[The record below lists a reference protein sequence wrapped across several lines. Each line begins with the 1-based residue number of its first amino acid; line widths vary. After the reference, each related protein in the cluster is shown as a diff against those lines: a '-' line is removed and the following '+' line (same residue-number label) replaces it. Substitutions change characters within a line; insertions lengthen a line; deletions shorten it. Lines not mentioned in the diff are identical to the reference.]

1 MSGEKPSINQSL
13 QKTVMMSQS
22 KISNGFLNNELLKN
36 IEILEEENSQL
47 KLALSD
53 LQEDLK
59 DKENSI
65 DESQKIIMKLKD
77 EYSKLIK
84 ELQNIEQINNK
95 LTNENEIN
103 KKEIENAKKSN
114 NLVIKLQN
122 KNNDLN
128 NEINLLKKE
137 NISLKSKIN
146 INNTSKSKNEK
157 ELKNKEVA
165 MNNLKQKYDNLEIM
179 IKDKDKT
186 INELNKKINEL
197 NQVISSQKEELKLMV
212 DFSKNINK
220 ENKTNISEITKQ
232 AVKTIKLFYNDMNK
246 NYSNSIN
253 DNGYRIE
260 FKDTNA
266 NIVQEFENYF
276 KNNKVTFL
284 LDDAVNSMMYI
295 PKNLKSI
302 SKEFIMDMNLK
313 TELIKS
319 ELYSSI
325 LRESQI
331 IKFLEEIFTKFNL
344 KDTEFIKTICSKAI
358 DSKNN
363 FNKILKEKN
372 NLKKNYKLLAEKCKN
387 YELFIKR
394 LKNDFKNNMKKLKD
408 KNINVINNINS
419 KIEYYQKNSMLA
431 EEKAQ
436 KDYNKYSEEIFN
448 LKNENMKLN
457 KNLEEYKKLIDTQK
471 ENEKLYKSLEE
482 EKNMINN
489 KYSNINRDRN
499 FFNKGIKVDSV
510 ISLKYIST
518 NYKFKKI
525 SVNVNTNVNKHH
537 KNINYNKFSN
547 LNTESNKNNNYNKK
561 KREIRSLKEEVNKVK
576 NEISNIMMNS
586 INLNLHERYSTL
598 QNADDIE
605 NDDINSR
612 SFINN
617 NNKNKNN
624 KNKNNKSKSKNN
636 PNKLNSL
643 EKLLKKEKNKNINL
657 EKENNELKK
666 HINTLNTNLTQ
677 NYNNINSTNNTEA
690 LMNNNIF
697 TPNFFVKMF
706 YDINQKIFSSSELK
720 KYYKIYD
727 TNDLNG
733 ILDIFLETCECL
745 KNQLYESYF
754 EIDSPNS
761 DFDDNYFGSK
771 NLAIDNSYRL
781 VNEKIIKLK
790 KLEFDFVNLSEF
802 VKNYLVSQEII
813 VKIIFSSDDIIQF
826 EPIERLF
833 NMFEDC
839 LNFKIDDMNDNVIFY
854 RKLLIRIFKNQKNC
868 LGLSLESISKE

>member
-1 MSGEKPSINQSL
+1 MSGENPSINQSL

-84 ELQNIEQINNK
+84 ELQNIEQLNSK

-128 NEINLLKKE
+128 NEVNLLKKE

-146 INNTSKSKNEK
+146 INNTSKNKNEK
-157 ELKNKEVA
+157 ELKNKEA
-165 MNNLKQKYDNLEIM
+165 AINNLKQKSDNLEIM
-179 IKDKDKT
+179 IKEKDKT

-197 NQVISSQKEELKLMV
+197 NQVISSQKEELKLMM

-232 AVKTIKLFYNDMNK
+232 AVKTIKLFYNDMSK

-266 NIVQEFENYF
+266 NIIQEFENYF

-295 PKNLKSI
+295 PKNIKSI

-325 LRESQI
+325 LRETQI
-331 IKFLEEIFTKFNL
+331 IKFLEEIFAKFNL
-344 KDTEFIKTICSKAI
+344 KDTEIIKTICNKAI

-363 FNKILKEKN
+363 FNKILKENN
-372 NLKKNYKLLAEKCKN
+372 NLKKKYKLLAEKNKN

-408 KNINVINNINS
+408 KNINIINNINS
-419 KIEYYQKNSMLA
+419 KIEYIQKNSMLV

-457 KNLEEYKKLIDTQK
+457 KNIEEYKKLIDTQK

-482 EKNMINN
+482 EKNKINN
-489 KYSNINRDRN
+489 KYSNMNRDKN
-499 FFNKGIKVDSV
+499 FFNKTIKVESV
-510 ISLKYIST
+510 ISLKYISA

-525 SVNVNTNVNKHH
+525 NVNTKVNKHH

-547 LNTESNKNNNYNKK
+547 LNTENSKSNNYNKK
-561 KREIRSLKEEVNKVK
+561 KREIKSLKEEVNKVK

-586 INLNLHERYSTL
+586 INLNLNERYSTI

-605 NDDINSR
+605 NNDINSR

-617 NNKNKNN
+617 NNIKN
-624 KNKNNKSKSKNN
+624 KSKNN

-666 HINTLNTNLTQ
+666 HINTLNMNLTQ

-690 LMNNNIF
+690 LINNNIF

>member
-1 MSGEKPSINQSL
+1 MSGENPSINQSL

-95 LTNENEIN
+95 LTSENEIN

-146 INNTSKSKNEK
+146 INNTSKNKNEK

-179 IKDKDKT
+179 IKEKDKT

-260 FKDTNA
+260 FKDSNA

-302 SKEFIMDMNLK
+302 SKEFIMDMNFK

-363 FNKILKEKN
+363 FNKILKENN
-372 NLKKNYKLLAEKCKN
+372 NLKKKYKLLAEKCKN

-419 KIEYYQKNSMLA
+419 KIEYIQKNSMLV

-482 EKNMINN
+482 EKNKINN

-510 ISLKYIST
+510 INLKYIST

-525 SVNVNTNVNKHH
+525 SVNVNTNLNKHH

-586 INLNLHERYSTL
+586 TNLNLNERYSTL

-617 NNKNKNN
+617 KNKNN
-624 KNKNNKSKSKNN
+624 KSKNN

-657 EKENNELKK
+657 EKENIELKR
-666 HINTLNTNLTQ
+666 HINTLNMNLTQ

-761 DFDDNYFGSK
+761 DFDENYFGSK

>member
-1 MSGEKPSINQSL
+1 MSGENPSINQSL

-84 ELQNIEQINNK
+84 ELQNIEQLNSK

-146 INNTSKSKNEK
+146 INNTSKNKNEK
-157 ELKNKEVA
+157 ELKNKEA
-165 MNNLKQKYDNLEIM
+165 AINNLKQKSDNLEIM
-179 IKDKDKT
+179 IKEKDKT

-197 NQVISSQKEELKLMV
+197 NQVISSQKEELKLMM

-232 AVKTIKLFYNDMNK
+232 AVKTIKLFYNDMSK

-266 NIVQEFENYF
+266 NIIQEFENYF

-295 PKNLKSI
+295 PKNIKSI

-325 LRESQI
+325 LRETQI
-331 IKFLEEIFTKFNL
+331 IKFLEEIFAKFNL
-344 KDTEFIKTICSKAI
+344 KDTEIIKTICNKAI

-363 FNKILKEKN
+363 FNKILKENN
-372 NLKKNYKLLAEKCKN
+372 NLKKKYKLLAEKNKN

-408 KNINVINNINS
+408 KNINIINNINS
-419 KIEYYQKNSMLA
+419 KIEYIQKNSMLV

-457 KNLEEYKKLIDTQK
+457 KNIEEYKKLIDTQK

-482 EKNMINN
+482 EKNKLNN
-489 KYSNINRDRN
+489 KYSNMNRDKN
-499 FFNKGIKVDSV
+499 FFNKTIKVESV
-510 ISLKYIST
+510 ISLKYISA

-525 SVNVNTNVNKHH
+525 NVNTKMNKHH

-547 LNTESNKNNNYNKK
+547 LNTENSKSNNYNKK
-561 KREIRSLKEEVNKVK
+561 KREIKSLKEEVNKVK

-586 INLNLHERYSTL
+586 INLNLNERYSTI

-605 NDDINSR
+605 NNDINSR

-617 NNKNKNN
+617 NNIKN
-624 KNKNNKSKSKNN
+624 KSKNN

-666 HINTLNTNLTQ
+666 HINTLNMNLTQ

-690 LMNNNIF
+690 LINNNIF

>member
-95 LTNENEIN
+95 LTSENEIN
-103 KKEIENAKKSN
+103 KKEIESAKKSN
-114 NLVIKLQN
+114 NLFIKLQN

-146 INNTSKSKNEK
+146 INNTSKNKNEK

-179 IKDKDKT
+179 IKEKDKT

-197 NQVISSQKEELKLMV
+197 NQAISSQKEELKLMV

-302 SKEFIMDMNLK
+302 SKEFIMNMNFK

-344 KDTEFIKTICSKAI
+344 KDTEFIKSICSKAI

-363 FNKILKEKN
+363 FNKILKENN
-372 NLKKNYKLLAEKCKN
+372 NLKKKYKLLAEKFKN

-419 KIEYYQKNSMLA
+419 KIEYIQKNSMLA

-489 KYSNINRDRN
+489 KYSNINHDRN
-499 FFNKGIKVDSV
+499 FFIKGIKIDSV
-510 ISLKYIST
+510 ISLKYISA

-525 SVNVNTNVNKHH
+525 SVNVNANVNKHH
-537 KNINYNKFSN
+537 KNINYNKLSN
-547 LNTESNKNNNYNKK
+547 LNTENNKNNNYNKK

-586 INLNLHERYSTL
+586 INLNLNERYSTL

-624 KNKNNKSKSKNN
+624 KSKNN

-657 EKENNELKK
+657 EKENNELKR
-666 HINTLNTNLTQ
+666 HINSLNMNLTQ

-868 LGLSLESISKE
+868 LGLGLESISKE

>member
-95 LTNENEIN
+95 LTSENEIN
-103 KKEIENAKKSN
+103 KKEIESAKKSN
-114 NLVIKLQN
+114 NLFIKLQN

-146 INNTSKSKNEK
+146 INNTSKNKNEK

-179 IKDKDKT
+179 IKEKDKT

-197 NQVISSQKEELKLMV
+197 NQAISSQKEELKLMV

-302 SKEFIMDMNLK
+302 SKEFIMNMNFK

-344 KDTEFIKTICSKAI
+344 KDTEFIKSICSKAI

-363 FNKILKEKN
+363 FNKILKENN
-372 NLKKNYKLLAEKCKN
+372 NLKKKYKLLAEKFKN

-419 KIEYYQKNSMLA
+419 KIEYIQKNSMLA

-489 KYSNINRDRN
+489 KYSNINHDRN
-499 FFNKGIKVDSV
+499 FFIKGIKIDSV
-510 ISLKYIST
+510 ISLKYISA

-525 SVNVNTNVNKHH
+525 SVNVNANVNKHH
-537 KNINYNKFSN
+537 KNINYNKLSN
-547 LNTESNKNNNYNKK
+547 LNTENNKNNNYNKK

-586 INLNLHERYSTL
+586 INLNLNERYSTL

-624 KNKNNKSKSKNN
+624 KSKNN

-657 EKENNELKK
+657 EKENNELKR
-666 HINTLNTNLTQ
+666 HINSLNMNLTQ

>member
-1 MSGEKPSINQSL
+1 MSGENPSINQSL

-84 ELQNIEQINNK
+84 ELQNIEQLNSK

-128 NEINLLKKE
+128 NEVNLLKKE

-146 INNTSKSKNEK
+146 INNTSKNKNEK
-157 ELKNKEVA
+157 ELKNKEA
-165 MNNLKQKYDNLEIM
+165 AINNLKQKSDNLEIM
-179 IKDKDKT
+179 IKEKDKT

-197 NQVISSQKEELKLMV
+197 NQVISSQKEELKLMM

-232 AVKTIKLFYNDMNK
+232 AVKTIKLFYNDMSK

-266 NIVQEFENYF
+266 NIIQEFENYF

-295 PKNLKSI
+295 PKNIKSI

-325 LRESQI
+325 LRETQI
-331 IKFLEEIFTKFNL
+331 IKFLEEIFAKFNL
-344 KDTEFIKTICSKAI
+344 KDTEIIKTICNKAI

-363 FNKILKEKN
+363 FNKILKENN
-372 NLKKNYKLLAEKCKN
+372 NLKKKYKLLAEKNKN

-408 KNINVINNINS
+408 KNINIINNINS
-419 KIEYYQKNSMLA
+419 KIEYIQKNSMLV

-457 KNLEEYKKLIDTQK
+457 KNIEEYKKLIDTQK

-482 EKNMINN
+482 EKNKINN
-489 KYSNINRDRN
+489 KYSNMNRDKN
-499 FFNKGIKVDSV
+499 FFNKTIKVESV
-510 ISLKYIST
+510 ISLKYISA

-525 SVNVNTNVNKHH
+525 NANTKVNKHH

-547 LNTESNKNNNYNKK
+547 LNTENSKSNNYNKK
-561 KREIRSLKEEVNKVK
+561 KREIKSLKEEVNKVK

-586 INLNLHERYSTL
+586 INLNLNERYSTI

-605 NDDINSR
+605 NNDINSR

-617 NNKNKNN
+617 NNIKN
-624 KNKNNKSKSKNN
+624 KSKNN

-666 HINTLNTNLTQ
+666 HINTLNMNLTQ

-690 LMNNNIF
+690 LINNNIF

>member
-1 MSGEKPSINQSL
+1 MSGENPSINQSL

-84 ELQNIEQINNK
+84 ELQNIEQLNSK

-146 INNTSKSKNEK
+146 INNTSKNKNEK
-157 ELKNKEVA
+157 ELKNKEA
-165 MNNLKQKYDNLEIM
+165 AINNLKQKSDNLEIM
-179 IKDKDKT
+179 IKEKDKT

-197 NQVISSQKEELKLMV
+197 NQVISSQKEELKLMM

-232 AVKTIKLFYNDMNK
+232 AVKTIKLFYNDMSK

-266 NIVQEFENYF
+266 NIIQEFENYF

-295 PKNLKSI
+295 PKIIKSI

-325 LRESQI
+325 LRETQI
-331 IKFLEEIFTKFNL
+331 IKFLEEIFAKFNL
-344 KDTEFIKTICSKAI
+344 KDTEIIKTICNKAI

-363 FNKILKEKN
+363 FNKILKENN
-372 NLKKNYKLLAEKCKN
+372 NLKKKYKLLAEKNKN

-408 KNINVINNINS
+408 KNINIINNINS
-419 KIEYYQKNSMLA
+419 KIEYIQKNSMLV

-457 KNLEEYKKLIDTQK
+457 KNIEEYKKLIDTQK

-482 EKNMINN
+482 EKNKINN
-489 KYSNINRDRN
+489 KYSNMNRDKN
-499 FFNKGIKVDSV
+499 FFNKTIKVESV
-510 ISLKYIST
+510 ISLKYISA

-525 SVNVNTNVNKHH
+525 NVNTKVNKHH

-547 LNTESNKNNNYNKK
+547 LNTENSKSNNYNKK
-561 KREIRSLKEEVNKVK
+561 KREIKSLKEEVNKVK

-586 INLNLHERYSTL
+586 INLNLNERYSTI

-605 NDDINSR
+605 NNDINSR

-617 NNKNKNN
+617 NNIKN
-624 KNKNNKSKSKNN
+624 KSKNN

-666 HINTLNTNLTQ
+666 HINTLNMNLTQ

-690 LMNNNIF
+690 LINNNIF

>member
-1 MSGEKPSINQSL
+1 
-13 QKTVMMSQS
+13 
-22 KISNGFLNNELLKN
+22 
-36 IEILEEENSQL
+36 
-47 KLALSD
+47 
-53 LQEDLK
+53 
-59 DKENSI
+59 
-65 DESQKIIMKLKD
+65 MKLKD

-95 LTNENEIN
+95 LTSENEIN
-103 KKEIENAKKSN
+103 KKEIESAKKSN
-114 NLVIKLQN
+114 NLFIKLQN

-146 INNTSKSKNEK
+146 INNTSKNKNEK

-179 IKDKDKT
+179 IKEKDKT

-197 NQVISSQKEELKLMV
+197 NQAISSQKEELKLMV

-302 SKEFIMDMNLK
+302 SKEFIMNMNFK

-331 IKFLEEIFTKFNL
+331 IKFFEEIFTKFNL
-344 KDTEFIKTICSKAI
+344 KDTEFIKSICSKAI

-363 FNKILKEKN
+363 FNKILKENN
-372 NLKKNYKLLAEKCKN
+372 NLKKKYKLLAEKFKN

-419 KIEYYQKNSMLA
+419 KIEYIQKNSMLA

-489 KYSNINRDRN
+489 KYSNINHDRN
-499 FFNKGIKVDSV
+499 FFIKGIKIDSV
-510 ISLKYIST
+510 ISLKYISA

-525 SVNVNTNVNKHH
+525 SVNVNANVNKHH
-537 KNINYNKFSN
+537 KNINYNKLSN
-547 LNTESNKNNNYNKK
+547 LNTENNKNNNYNKK

-586 INLNLHERYSTL
+586 INLNLNERYSTL

-624 KNKNNKSKSKNN
+624 KSKNN

-657 EKENNELKK
+657 EKENNELKR
-666 HINTLNTNLTQ
+666 HINSLNMNLTQ

>member
-95 LTNENEIN
+95 LTSENEIN
-103 KKEIENAKKSN
+103 KKEIESAKKSN
-114 NLVIKLQN
+114 NLFIKLQN

-146 INNTSKSKNEK
+146 INNTSKNKNEK

-179 IKDKDKT
+179 IKEKDKT

-197 NQVISSQKEELKLMV
+197 NQAISSQKEELKLMV

-302 SKEFIMDMNLK
+302 SKEFIMNMNFK

-344 KDTEFIKTICSKAI
+344 KDTEFIKSICSKAI

-363 FNKILKEKN
+363 FNKILKENN
-372 NLKKNYKLLAEKCKN
+372 NLKKKYKLLAEKFKN

-419 KIEYYQKNSMLA
+419 KIEYIQKNSMLA

-448 LKNENMKLN
+448 LKNENMKLI
-457 KNLEEYKKLIDTQK
+457 KNLDEYKKLIDTQK

-489 KYSNINRDRN
+489 KYSNINHDRN
-499 FFNKGIKVDSV
+499 FFIKGIKIDSV
-510 ISLKYIST
+510 ISLKYISA

-525 SVNVNTNVNKHH
+525 SVNVNANVNKHH
-537 KNINYNKFSN
+537 KNINYNKLSN
-547 LNTESNKNNNYNKK
+547 LNTENNKNNNYNKK

-586 INLNLHERYSTL
+586 INLNLNERYSTL

-624 KNKNNKSKSKNN
+624 KSKNN

-657 EKENNELKK
+657 EKENNELKR
-666 HINTLNTNLTQ
+666 HINSLNMNLTQ

>member
-128 NEINLLKKE
+128 NEKNLLKKE

-186 INELNKKINEL
+186 INELNIKIKEL

-363 FNKILKEKN
+363 FNKILKENN
-372 NLKKNYKLLAEKCKN
+372 NLKKKYKLLAEKCKN

-419 KIEYYQKNSMLA
+419 KIEYIQKNSMLA

-489 KYSNINRDRN
+489 KYSNINRDKN
-499 FFNKGIKVDSV
+499 FFNKSIKVDSV

-586 INLNLHERYSTL
+586 INLNLNERYSTL

-617 NNKNKNN
+617 NNNKR
-624 KNKNNKSKSKNN
+624 KNN

-666 HINTLNTNLTQ
+666 HINTLNMNLTQ

>member
-1 MSGEKPSINQSL
+1 MSGENPSINQSL

-36 IEILEEENSQL
+36 IKILEEENSQL

-84 ELQNIEQINNK
+84 ELQNIEQLNSK

-146 INNTSKSKNEK
+146 INNTSKNKNEK
-157 ELKNKEVA
+157 ELKTKEA
-165 MNNLKQKYDNLEIM
+165 TINNLKQKSDNLEIM
-179 IKDKDKT
+179 IKEKDKI

-197 NQVISSQKEELKLMV
+197 NQVISSQKEELKLMM

-232 AVKTIKLFYNDMNK
+232 AVKTIKLFYNDMSK

-266 NIVQEFENYF
+266 NIIQEFENYF

-295 PKNLKSI
+295 PKNIKSI

-325 LRESQI
+325 LRETQI
-331 IKFLEEIFTKFNL
+331 IKFLEEIFAKFNL
-344 KDTEFIKTICSKAI
+344 KDTEIIKTICNKAI

-363 FNKILKEKN
+363 FNKILKENN
-372 NLKKNYKLLAEKCKN
+372 NLKKKYKLLAEKNKN

-408 KNINVINNINS
+408 KNINIINNINS
-419 KIEYYQKNSMLA
+419 KIEYIQKNSMLV

-457 KNLEEYKKLIDTQK
+457 KNIEEYKKLIDTQK

-482 EKNMINN
+482 EKNKINN
-489 KYSNINRDRN
+489 KYSNMNRDKN
-499 FFNKGIKVDSV
+499 FFNKTIKVESV
-510 ISLKYIST
+510 ISLKYISA

-525 SVNVNTNVNKHH
+525 NVNTKVNKHH

-547 LNTESNKNNNYNKK
+547 LNTENSKSNNYNKK
-561 KREIRSLKEEVNKVK
+561 KREIKSLKEEVNKVK

-586 INLNLHERYSTL
+586 INLNLNERYSTI

-605 NDDINSR
+605 NNDINSR

-617 NNKNKNN
+617 NNIKN
-624 KNKNNKSKSKNN
+624 KSKNN

-666 HINTLNTNLTQ
+666 HINTLNMNLTQ

>member
-1 MSGEKPSINQSL
+1 MSGENPSINQSL

-84 ELQNIEQINNK
+84 ELQNIEQLNSK

-146 INNTSKSKNEK
+146 INNTSKNKNEK
-157 ELKNKEVA
+157 ELKNKEA
-165 MNNLKQKYDNLEIM
+165 AINNLKQKSDNLEIM
-179 IKDKDKT
+179 IKEKDKT

-197 NQVISSQKEELKLMV
+197 NQVISSQKEELKLMM

-232 AVKTIKLFYNDMNK
+232 AVKTIKLFYNDMSK

-266 NIVQEFENYF
+266 NIIQEFENYF
-276 KNNKVTFL
+276 KNNKVSFL

-295 PKNLKSI
+295 PKNIKSI

-325 LRESQI
+325 LRETQI
-331 IKFLEEIFTKFNL
+331 IKFLEEIFAKFNL
-344 KDTEFIKTICSKAI
+344 KDTEIIKTICNKAI

-363 FNKILKEKN
+363 FNKILKENN
-372 NLKKNYKLLAEKCKN
+372 NLKKKYKLLAEKNKN

-408 KNINVINNINS
+408 KNINIINNINS
-419 KIEYYQKNSMLA
+419 KIEYIQKNSMLV

-448 LKNENMKLN
+448 LKNENIKLN
-457 KNLEEYKKLIDTQK
+457 KNIEEYKKLIDTQK

-482 EKNMINN
+482 EKNKINN
-489 KYSNINRDRN
+489 KYSNMNRDKN
-499 FFNKGIKVDSV
+499 FFNKTIKVESV
-510 ISLKYIST
+510 ISLKYISA

-525 SVNVNTNVNKHH
+525 NVNTKVNKHH

-547 LNTESNKNNNYNKK
+547 LNTENSKSNNYNKK
-561 KREIRSLKEEVNKVK
+561 KREIKSLKEEVNKVK

-586 INLNLHERYSTL
+586 INLNLNERYSTI

-605 NDDINSR
+605 NNDINSR

-617 NNKNKNN
+617 NNIKN
-624 KNKNNKSKSKNN
+624 KSKNN

-666 HINTLNTNLTQ
+666 HINTLNMNLTQ

-690 LMNNNIF
+690 LINNNIF

>member
-1 MSGEKPSINQSL
+1 MSGEKPSFNQSL

-47 KLALSD
+47 KLALND

-65 DESQKIIMKLKD
+65 DESQKIIMKLED

-114 NLVIKLQN
+114 NLISKLQN
-122 KNNDLN
+122 KNNELN

-137 NISLKSKIN
+137 NVALKSKIN

-165 MNNLKQKYDNLEIM
+165 MNNLKQKSDNLEIM
-179 IKDKDKT
+179 IKEKDKT

-197 NQVISSQKEELKLMV
+197 NKVVSSQKEELKLMM

-232 AVKTIKLFYNDMNK
+232 AVQTIKLFYNDMSK
-246 NYSNSIN
+246 NYSNKIN
-253 DNGYRIE
+253 DNAYRIE
-260 FKDTNA
+260 FKDSNA

-276 KNNKVTFL
+276 KSNKVTFL

-325 LRESQI
+325 LRENQI
-331 IKFLEEIFTKFNL
+331 VKFLEEIFDKFNL
-344 KDTEFIKTICSKAI
+344 KDTEIIKTICSKTI

-363 FNKILKEKN
+363 LNKILKENN
-372 NLKKNYKLLAEKCKN
+372 NLKKKYKLLEEKNKN
-387 YELFIKR
+387 YELFIIR

-419 KIEYYQKNSMLA
+419 KIEFIQKNSMLV

-448 LKNENMKLN
+448 LKNENLKLN

-482 EKNMINN
+482 EKNILNN
-489 KYSNINRDRN
+489 KYSNIINNRN
-499 FFNKGIKVDSV
+499 FFNNNIIKVDSV
-510 ISLKYIST
+510 ISLKYISS

-525 SVNVNTNVNKHH
+525 NANMNKNR

-547 LNTESNKNNNYNKK
+547 LNTEGNKNNNYNKK
-561 KREIRSLKEEVNKVK
+561 KREIWSLKEEVNKVK

-586 INLNLHERYSTL
+586 INPNERYSTI
-598 QNADDIE
+598 QNEDDIE
-605 NDDINSR
+605 NNDIYSK
-612 SFINN
+612 SCINN
-617 NNKNKNN
+617 NNLKN
-624 KNKNNKSKSKNN
+624 KSKNN

-643 EKLLKKEKNKNINL
+643 EKLLKNEKNKNINL

-666 HINTLNTNLTQ
+666 HINTLNMNLTQ
-677 NYNNINSTNNTEA
+677 TYNNINSTNNTEA

-697 TPNFFVKMF
+697 TPNFFIKMF

-761 DFDDNYFGSK
+761 DYEDNYFGSK

-790 KLEFDFVNLSEF
+790 KLEFDFINLSEF

-813 VKIIFSSDDIIQF
+813 VKIIFSSDDVIHF

>member
-1 MSGEKPSINQSL
+1 
-13 QKTVMMSQS
+13 MSQS

-128 NEINLLKKE
+128 NEKNLLKKE

-186 INELNKKINEL
+186 INELNIKIKEL

-363 FNKILKEKN
+363 FNKILKENN
-372 NLKKNYKLLAEKCKN
+372 NLKKKYKLLAEKCKN

-419 KIEYYQKNSMLA
+419 KIEYIQKNSMLA

-489 KYSNINRDRN
+489 KYSNINRDKN
-499 FFNKGIKVDSV
+499 FFNKSIKVDSV

-586 INLNLHERYSTL
+586 INLNLNERYSTL

-617 NNKNKNN
+617 NNNKR
-624 KNKNNKSKSKNN
+624 KNN

-666 HINTLNTNLTQ
+666 HINTLNMNLTQ